1 MQVTKPLVSHEVPLC
16 LLEHSKNFND
26 YQYFLPHL
34 ADKYPKYL
42 EFFVKCKEEG
52 VMIMADNSLHELGV
66 PYGEHDLLIHLELL
80 QPNEFIVPDY
90 WGEYARSTTSSK
102 FWMNAYQ
109 EIFPNTKFIAVV
121 QASNFEEALKCFTVY
136 KLQGY
141 KKIAITY
148 GLHWYEELGEGST
161 SFEKKMNGRIKFID
175 TLISFGLIEDIK
187 LHLLGCNLP
196 QEFKYYTSNSKYNFI
211 ETIDTSNPVMAA
223 IDGMKYSEFG
233 LDKKP
238 TANLNSH
245 FEASLQ
251 ELDIDLIKHN
261 VLNFKQIN
269 NL

>member
-16 LLEHSKNFND
+16 LLEHSKTFND

-34 ADKYPKYL
+34 ADKYTEYL
-42 EFFVKCKEEG
+42 EFFIKCKEEG
-52 VMIMADNSLHELGV
+52 IKIIADNSLHELGI
-66 PYGEHDLLIHLELL
+66 PYGEHDLVTHLEQL
-80 QPNEFIVPDY
+80 QPDEFIVPDY
-90 WGEYARSTTSSK
+90 WGEFARSTTSSK
-102 FWMNAYQ
+102 FWINAYQ
-109 EIFPNTKFIAVV
+109 EAFPNTKFIAVV
-121 QASNFEEALKCFTVY
+121 QAISFEQAVKCFTVY
-136 KLQGY
+136 KMQGY

-148 GLHWYEELGEGST
+148 GLPWYELWGKGST
-161 SFEKKMNGRIKFID
+161 PSEKRMNGRIKFID
-175 TLISFGLIEDIK
+175 FLIDKDLIEDTK

-196 QEFKYYTSNSKYNFI
+196 QEFKHHTSDNKYNFI
-211 ETIDTSNPVMAA
+211 ETIDTSNPIMAA

-251 ELDIDLIKHN
+251 ELDTDLIKHN
-261 VLNFKQIN
+261 VLYFKKIN